1 MASPVCRRHCRP
13 FTYRFTSLAFL
24 AAALLAAD
32 AALAVDFSVGG
43 IETIYSKSQ
52 RGKKGLKYW
61 PDGNLGVVPLGNGL
75 YDFYA
80 ANSSKSVKTTG
91 TLTDLGKGKKS
102 VKITGIPKKTFNYVA
117 GGPIYYDP
125 VSGARLMIYHAEKHG
140 KSKKDFYSVL
150 GMAVSTDPEG
160 RKFQDLGTIIE
171 PNLQTGQTEV
181 GGGSFAVFDDHLH
194 VYYRD
199 WFPNGTTSELAVAR
213 APLTTLVAN
222 ALSGLATPFA
232 KYYDGSW
239 SQPGR
244 GGLSS
249 ALETGNPANA
259 WSAVSYNE
267 YLDELVLVS
276 SQWTPQKSDLY
287 LATSPDGVNWSPRQ
301 PLALDVGEQF
311 YPTIIGTGA
320 DPTQSGQSFYVYYTD
335 SVKGEWS
342 RWKDAKLVRRQI
354 TFDPYSPFL
363 TSEDLTQL
371 PPNNLPVDLPGDI
384 QPPAPPGWLTVAD
397 YHSDFQ
403 PGTPADGWTYAWNP
417 NGKVKDPAK
426 FAALMWSQQEGVYNT
441 TGAATQTPAGKKT
454 HKDDYLSLSS
464 TGGHPGKPKYHSIAG
479 YTIQEEDGAGEYRL
493 VDSSISKTDSVT
505 EKKED
510 GLRVSIFRNNALLGS
525 QNVSTSGAPAS
536 FDRALGNLNVG
547 DTIWVMIDALKNH
560 SYDAFAGF
568 DFSIQKSV
576 PLDLVAPAM
585 NMMLGASPVPE
596 PATSTLFLAGLA
608 ALAWRR
614 PRRNR

>member
-1 MASPVCRRHCRP
+1 LPTTIPISSP
-13 FTYRFTSLAFL
+13 A
-24 AAALLAAD
+24 
-32 AALAVDFSVGG
+32 
-43 IETIYSKSQ
+43 
-52 RGKKGLKYW
+52 
-61 PDGNLGVVPLGNGL
+61 
-75 YDFYA
+75 
-80 ANSSKSVKTTG
+80 
-91 TLTDLGKGKKS
+91 
-102 VKITGIPKKTFNYVA
+102 
-117 GGPIYYDP
+117 
-125 VSGARLMIYHAEKHG
+125 
-140 KSKKDFYSVL
+140 
-150 GMAVSTDPEG
+150 
-160 RKFQDLGTIIE
+160 
-171 PNLQTGQTEV
+171 
-181 GGGSFAVFDDHLH
+181 
-194 VYYRD
+194 
-199 WFPNGTTSELAVAR
+199 
-213 APLTTLVAN
+213 
-222 ALSGLATPFA
+222 
-232 KYYDGSW
+232 
-239 SQPGR
+239 
-244 GGLSS
+244 
-249 ALETGNPANA
+249 
-259 WSAVSYNE
+259 
-267 YLDELVLVS
+267 
-276 SQWTPQKSDLY
+276 
-287 LATSPDGVNWSPRQ
+287 
-301 PLALDVGEQF
+301 
-311 YPTIIGTGA
+311 
-320 DPTQSGQSFYVYYTD
+320 
-335 SVKGEWS
+335 
-342 RWKDAKLVRRQI
+342 
-354 TFDPYSPFL
+354 
-363 TSEDLTQL
+363 
-371 PPNNLPVDLPGDI
+371 
-384 QPPAPPGWLTVAD
+384 
-397 YHSDFQ
+397 
-403 PGTPADGWTYAWNP
+403 PADGWTYAWNP